1 MDESELKVKLRNTQ
15 YTIRNTLEQ
24 NVAQEAASLRPLRI
38 LMIAP
43 TSFFSDYGGHIRILE
58 ETRTLQSMG
67 HNVAI
72 VTYYKGSDM
81 PGLDIRRTAPLPWH
95 TDYEVGSSR
104 HKLAF
109 DVYLAWQSLVEALR
123 YKPDVIHGH
132 MHEGAL
138 IGGVLAKLLRKPL
151 VFDFQ
156 GSLTAEMADHN
167 FLDVNGRAYQL
178 AYRLEKRIDKLP
190 DAILTSSVKASRLL
204 QDDFCVPP
212 DRLYALPDCADPDR
226 FNPEKFSEADKLALK
241 QHLGIPPDRLIIS
254 YLGLLTDY
262 QGIPHLI
269 QAAAR
274 LKEAGK
280 KAHFL
285 IMGYPQVFHYQQMA
299 ADCGVADHVT
309 FTGKVEYRDAP
320 AYLALGD
327 ISVAPKMSNTEGSGK
342 LLNYMA
348 LAQPVVAYDSPVHR
362 EYLGDL
368 GVYAPSGDVDAFTCC
383 LTELLHDPQRRQFL
397 GRQLRQRAVREYN
410 WQAAGEKI
418 VAIYRQ
424 LTK

>member
-1 MDESELKVKLRNTQ
+1 
-15 YTIRNTLEQ
+15 
-24 NVAQEAASLRPLRI
+24 
-38 LMIAP
+38 MIAP

-67 HNVAI
+67 HEVAI

-123 YKPDVIHGH
+123 FKPDIIHGH

-138 IGGVLAKLLRKPL
+138 IGGALAKLLRKPL

-178 AYRLEKRIDKLP
+178 AYWLEKRIDKLP

-204 QDDFCVPP
+204 QDDFHVPP
-212 DRLYALPDCADPDR
+212 DRLHALPDCADPDR

-241 QHLGIPPDRLIIS
+241 QRLGIPSDRLVIS

-269 QAAAR
+269 QTAVR
-274 LKEAGK
+274 LKAAGENV
-280 KAHFL
+280 HFL
-285 IMGYPQVFHYQQMA
+285 IMGYPQVVHYRNMA
-299 ADCGVADHVT
+299 ADHGVADIVT

-368 GVYAPSGDVDAFTCC
+368 GVYAPTGDVDAFTRC
-383 LTELLHDPQRRQFL
+383 LADLLHDPQRRQSL
-397 GRQLRQRAVREYN
+397 GWQLRQRAIREYN
-410 WQAAGEKI
+410 WHSAGEKI
-418 VAIYRQ
+418 VSIYRQ